1 MSTLNL
7 SLGKASRKKNR
18 NRRNEALWG
27 YACVAPLSIGL
38 LMFLAAPLGFSF
50 YISLTRY
57 DLFNEPVFV
66 GFANFQRIFSPEGA
80 EFWHSVGNA
89 FIYSIGV
96 LLSMILSL
104 IIASIFR
111 GKIHGKNFF
120 KGLFFL
126 PTICSA
132 VAVTIMWKRM
142 YDYNYGTINQI
153 LGLFG
158 IEGIYWLSEE
168 YVVFAIMFMQLIF
181 GFGTSMLLYISAINS
196 IPKDYYEAADID
208 GANVFQKFF
217 HITVPSVSP
226 ISFYIMVTGLI
237 GSIQGFTT
245 YQVMTN
251 GSPSNTMMPVLLIY
265 KYSGGDYGAF
275 YGYASAMGI
284 VLGGIIVIL
293 TIVEFIFSRKWVHY
307 AS

>member
-217 HITVPSVSP
+217 HITIPSVSP

-284 VLGGIIVIL
+284 VLGGIIVLL
-293 TIVEFIFSRKWVHY
+293 TIVEFIFSKKWVHY

>member
-80 EFWHSVGNA
+80 EFWRSVGNA

-293 TIVEFIFSRKWVHY
+293 TIAEFVFSRKWVHY

>member
-27 YACVAPLSIGL
+27 YACVAPLAIGL

-80 EFWHSVGNA
+80 EFWRSVGNA

>member
-80 EFWHSVGNA
+80 EFWRSVGNA

-168 YVVFAIMFMQLIF
+168 YVVFAIMLMQLIF

-293 TIVEFIFSRKWVHY
+293 TIVEFVFSRKWVHY